1 MYDVE
6 KLVGLVCDF
15 FSAEEDY
22 QKYILEVRKKD
33 VCLSDGSIWI
43 PFLGGSE
50 ACRLGELSG
59 RREQASWDLATVCD
73 MLDVDENRLIA
84 AVKSMQRK
92 ERHNGRWDNP
102 NLTCWMGWEDKE
114 RLRRFLSK
122 ERGEFDY
129 RPWYSS
135 TGRKKAWCV

>member
-22 QKYILEVRKKD
+22 QKYILKVRKND